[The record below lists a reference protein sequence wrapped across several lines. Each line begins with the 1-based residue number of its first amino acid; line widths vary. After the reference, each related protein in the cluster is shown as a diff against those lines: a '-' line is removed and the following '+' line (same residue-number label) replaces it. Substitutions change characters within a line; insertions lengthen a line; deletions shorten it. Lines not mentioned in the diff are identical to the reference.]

1 MSGQIID
8 AVNNFVS
15 EIVKGSN
22 DLFNDVLAGEVLVT
36 GKWDQSLDHGS
47 ESTSAVNFS
56 FNLLEGVLEFLDLH
70 QWWVR

>member
-8 AVNNFVS
+8 AINNFVS

-36 GKWDQSLDHGS
+36 GK
-47 ESTSAVNFS
+47 
-56 FNLLEGVLEFLDLH
+56 
-70 QWWVR
+70 